1 MELRRLALERARTYM
16 LDHLEQD
23 GTFYSYYSSTFLMIF
38 ALLSIGYKKT
48 DPVITKAVEGIRAM
62 KCEIN
67 GLPYMQYTTANVWNT
82 SLIGY
87 TLQAAGV
94 SHEDPMVTKANNY
107 LLSRQHL
114 PLRRL
119 GRAQSQRLAGRLGFF

>member
-1 MELRRLALERARTYM
+1 
-16 LDHLEQD
+16 
-23 GTFYSYYSSTFLMIF
+23 
-38 ALLSIGYKKT
+38 
-48 DPVITKAVEGIRAM
+48 M

-87 TLQAAGV
+87 TLKAAGI

-107 LLSRQHL
+107 LLSRPAL

-119 GRAQSQRLAGRLGFF
+119 GRAQSQRLAGRLGFAASSGLGKGHQLAFADAER